1 MRQIVVTTILFG
13 TLLWGATSK
22 VDEKSGLVWQDDGA
36 VAIESK
42 SYAEAKAY
50 CAALEVDGFGDWRL
64 PTLRELYT
72 IVDLARDRPALKA
85 GFAVRSDA
93 WFWSATPYAGDPKRE
108 AWQLSFAYG
117 EAEPVRMDRALHVRC
132 VRSR

>member
-1 MRQIVVTTILFG
+1 MKRL
-13 TLLWGATSK
+13 TLLTLLFTALVFGATSK
-22 VDEKSGLVWQDDGA
+22 LDEKTGLVWQDNGV
-36 VAIESK
+36 VASESRN
-42 SYAEAKAY
+42 YAEARAY
-50 CAALEVDGFGDWRL
+50 CDALEVDGFSDWRL

-72 IVDLARDRPALKA
+72 IVDLKRDRPALKS

-117 EAEPVRMDRALHVRC
+117 EAEHVRMDRELRVRC
-132 VRSR
+132 VRSQ